1 MSQEPRRPW
10 FAPTYIP
17 DGYEETWDD
26 ALRNHLN
33 NLSIERKQEGYIV
46 LLDAILA
53 TPGVDVILAAAIELG
68 FDQGVEITRY
78 RD

>member
-1 MSQEPRRPW
+1 MSQEPQRPW
-10 FAPTYIP
+10 FAPTYVP

-26 ALRNHLN
+26 ALKAHLR
-33 NLSIERKQEGYIV
+33 EKHKEGYVI